1 MPLRVTCQDCGAVL
15 YEGAE
20 LKPPYEIIE
29 ILDGKCP
36 NCAKKLAHIP
46 LQVEIKPVEGLD

>member
-1 MPLRVTCQDCGAVL
+1 MPLRVTCQDCGTVL

-29 ILDGKCP
+29 IFNGECP
-36 NCAKKLAHIP
+36 SCGKKLSHIP
-46 LQVEIKPVEGLD
+46 TQVEIKPVEGLD

>member
-1 MPLRVTCQDCGAVL
+1 VPLRVICQDCGIVL

-29 ILDGKCP
+29 IFNGKCP
-36 NCAKKLAHIP
+36 NCGKKLSHIP
-46 LQVEIKPVEGLD
+46 TQVEIKPVTGAD